1 MAERLGQF
9 AEDKG
14 SPCISLL
21 SSFMA
26 SITLITAVIF
36 ALRFLSIVTLLMM

>member
-26 SITLITAVIF
+26 SITLITA
-36 ALRFLSIVTLLMM
+36 LRFLSIVTLSMM

>member
-21 SSFMA
+21 SSFNA
-26 SITLITAVIF
+26 SITLIT
-36 ALRFLSIVTLLMM
+36 ALRFLSIVTLSMM

>member
-14 SPCISLL
+14 SLCISLL

-26 SITLITAVIF
+26 NITLITVAF
-36 ALRFLSIVTLLMM
+36 ALRFLSSRPYR